1 MLSRLINQLSEDLNI
16 KQDSSEDKDQ
26 WIFRLIYS
34 ASGQSALASLY
45 DITQKNLS
53 STNAGEG
60 NDSSFISIEHFKKR
74 AKKCLNALIEASN
87 LQSFCGVDY
96 KEQDSFSASINNV
109 VNDIYDTYYNT
120 GYFFHSP
127 YSLYPTPFEKASIEP
142 ITLVKGLNS
151 LKVRTMSGL
160 ALFNNSKEELLEFK
174 DAYQSNSLNDL
185 TQDGLNCFDKLF
197 ELNITLK
204 QFYETYIDSVKDG
217 FTLLNPNHD
226 CEFLN
231 LNYKPHTSYWSKTV
245 TPNATLQNLG
255 LGRFTNYVP
264 HKYFLYYVASGEY
277 YYSMIPAFLLKDFN
291 QPNDNSL
298 NASIFA
304 NAILN
309 HNNKL
314 HSIKVVKSDELV
326 YIKLPYALPQAEN
339 NLLKLLSWP
348 LESDYVIDKSNK
360 RIKVFNRSMTYSA
373 FYCFETILK
382 SKGYTFSV

>member
-1 MLSRLINQLSEDLNI
+1 MLSRLINQLSDDLNI

-34 ASGQSALASLY
+34 ASGQAALASLY

-53 STNAGEG
+53 STNGGEDS
-60 NDSSFISIEHFKKR
+60 DSSFISIEHFKKR
-74 AKKCLNALIEASN
+74 AKKCLNALIEASS
-87 LQSFCGVDY
+87 LQSFCSIDI
-96 KEQDSFSASINNV
+96 KDQDSFSTIINNV
-109 VNDIYDTYYNT
+109 VNDIYHTYSDT

-127 YSLYPTPFEKASIEP
+127 YCLYPTPFEKASIEP

-174 DAYQSNSLNDL
+174 YAYQGNRLNKS
-185 TQDGLNCFDKLF
+185 TQDGLNSCDKLF
-197 ELNITLK
+197 ELNIALK

-226 CEFLN
+226 CDFLN

-245 TPNATLQNLG
+245 APNSTLQNLG
-255 LGRFTNYVP
+255 LGRFTNYAP
-264 HKYFLYYVASGEY
+264 HKYFLYYVASGAY
-277 YYSMIPAFLLKDFN
+277 YYSMIPNFLLNDFN
-291 QPNDNSL
+291 QQNDNSY

-326 YIKLPYALPQAEN
+326 YINLPYALPQAEN
-339 NLLKLLSWP
+339 NLLRLLSWP
-348 LESDYVIDKSNK
+348 LDRDIVIDKPDK
-360 RIKVFNRSMTYSA
+360 KIKVFNRSMTYGA

>member
-34 ASGQSALASLY
+34 ASGQAALASLY

-53 STNAGEG
+53 SANGGEG
-60 NDSSFISIEHFKKR
+60 SDSSFISVEHFKKR
-74 AKKCLNALIEASN
+74 AKKCLNTLIEASN
-87 LQSFCGVDY
+87 LQTFCGVNY

-109 VNDIYDTYYNT
+109 VNDIYYTYYDA

-127 YSLYPTPFEKASIEP
+127 YCLYPTPFEKASIEP
-142 ITLVKGLNS
+142 ITLLKGLNS

-160 ALFNNSKEELLEFK
+160 ALFDNSKEELLEFK

-185 TQDGLNCFDKLF
+185 TQDGLNSIDKLF
-197 ELNITLK
+197 ELNIALK

-217 FTLLNPNHD
+217 FTLLKQNSD

-231 LNYKPHTSYWSKTV
+231 LNYKPHTLYWSKTV

-255 LGRFTNYVP
+255 LGRFTNYFP

-277 YYSMIPAFLLKDFN
+277 YYSMIPDFLLNDFN
-291 QPNDNSL
+291 QQDDNSY

-314 HSIKVVKSDELV
+314 HSIKVVKRDELV
-326 YIKLPYALPQAEN
+326 YIKLPYELPQAEN

-348 LESDYVIDKSNK
+348 LASDNEIDKSGK

>member
-1 MLSRLINQLSEDLNI
+1 MLSRLINQLSDDLNI
-16 KQDSSEDKDQ
+16 KQDSREDKEQ

-34 ASGQSALASLY
+34 ASGQAALASLY
-45 DITQKNLS
+45 DITQKNLGS
-53 STNAGEG
+53 ANGGEG
-60 NDSSFISIEHFKKR
+60 SDSSFVSVEHFKKQ
-74 AKKCLNALIEASN
+74 AKKCLNVLIEASS
-87 LQSFCGVDY
+87 LKTFCGVDY

-109 VNDIYDTYYNT
+109 VNDIYDTYYDS

-142 ITLVKGLNS
+142 ISLVKGLNS

-174 DAYQSNSLNDL
+174 YAYQGNRLNKS
-185 TQDGLNCFDKLF
+185 TQDGINSFDKLF
-197 ELNITLK
+197 ELNIDLK

-255 LGRFTNYVP
+255 LGRFTNCFP

-348 LESDYVIDKSNK
+348 LASDIVIDKSDE
-360 RIKVFNRSMTYSA
+360 RIKVLNRSMTYSA

>member
-74 AKKCLNALIEASN
+74 AKKCLNALIEASS
-87 LQSFCGVDY
+87 LQTFCGVDY

-185 TQDGLNCFDKLF
+185 TQDRLNSFDKLF
-197 ELNITLK
+197 ELNIALK

-217 FTLLNPNHD
+217 FTLLNPNQD
-226 CEFLN
+226 CELLN
-231 LNYKPHTSYWSKTV
+231 INYKPHTSYWSKKV
-245 TPNATLQNLG
+245 APNATLQNLG

-348 LESDYVIDKSNK
+348 LSSDNVIDKSDK